1 MDFTPKAARR
11 FGLRAS
17 AGCVAALIAIAT
29 AASPAQAQ
37 SPPDIGTQPREL
49 REVLERAFSRLFD
62 TDETNDGAVIAELD
76 SQLGKLREPSAARGA
91 VQWLRAIALREDAA
105 RAVPAIEEAILLL
118 PDQSGPLFVAFS
130 IFTNLDQS
138 AKAADYLLGAGR
150 IDPQL
155 LARIPEFDV
164 WSLVRRLTA
173 QGERARLA
181 RVSERLLEVGW
192 VGERVGTRSL
202 LAAAAV
208 EGLAARGETQ
218 RARQLITQIVVPG
231 EAMKLLI
238 DKRYETLW
246 PDVQRWAGGKLEKIW
261 PLYLRQVRAR
271 WETQRSEVAALEY
284 FEALSA
290 ADHDATILWEI
301 APLLS
306 GPIDAKKNPQFVFL
320 VPQVARVLARQG
332 RWTEVDA
339 LFERAEKLWPLGS
352 DAGALNISANRARY
366 LAYAG
371 RMPEA
376 LRLMDAAI
384 ADATKRGGEVNSD
397 ALAGMHVARA
407 CMLSELGRAGEAASS
422 FELVQKQGTP
432 MQVAAA
438 NLCFDRQD
446 AAVAVLLRGLDRPE
460 WRGSILL
467 FAQPEDEEAIPTEF
481 ARKERGRDDRLR
493 SDPRLLERIQQYGRV
508 LPWRLKDGAPAE
520 GPQLTQPDDETT

>member
-17 AGCVAALIAIAT
+17 AGCVSALLAIAT
-29 AASPAQAQ
+29 AVSPVQAKFI
-37 SPPDIGTQPREL
+37 PDIEAQPREL
-49 REVLERAFSRLFD
+49 REVLERASARLFD
-62 TDETNDGAVIAELD
+62 TDVTNDGAAIVELD
-76 SQLGKLREPSAARGA
+76 SQLAKLREPSAARGV
-91 VQWLRAIALREDAA
+91 VQLLRAMALREDPA
-105 RAVPAIEEAILLL
+105 RAVAAVEESVVLL
-118 PDQSGPLFVAFS
+118 PDYSGPLFIGSS
-130 IFTNLDQS
+130 IFAYTDQA
-138 AKAADYLLGAGR
+138 AKAADYLLGAAR

-155 LARIPEFDV
+155 LARIAEYDV
-164 WSLVRRLTA
+164 SNLVVRLAA

-181 RVSERLLEVGW
+181 RLSERLLEVGW

-208 EGLAARGETQ
+208 EGLAASGETQ
-218 RARQLITQIVVPG
+218 RARQLITQIVVPRQ
-231 EAMKLLI
+231 ARKLLI
-238 DKRYETLW
+238 DKRYEALW
-246 PDVQRWAGGKLEKIW
+246 PDIQRWAGDKLEKIW

-271 WETQRSEVAALEY
+271 WETQRSDVAALEY
-284 FEALSA
+284 FEALSTA
-290 ADHDATILWEI
+290 AHDATILWEI

-320 VPQVARVLARQG
+320 VSQVARVLARQG

-339 LFERAEKLWPLGS
+339 LFERADKAWPLGS
-352 DAGALNISANRARY
+352 DANALNISANRARY

-376 LRLMDAAI
+376 LRLMDATL
-384 ADATKRGGEVNSD
+384 ADATKRGGEVNRD

-407 CMLSELGRAGEAASS
+407 CMLSELGRVGEAASS

-432 MQVAAA
+432 MQVAAV

-446 AAVAVLLRGLDRPE
+446 AAIAVLLRGLDRPE

-520 GPQLTQPDDETT
+520 GPQNNQPDDETT